1 MKFETMRVAES
12 IVEAAIYVDFGSKT
26 SGTPWNNITTADAA
40 AITLKDAGDRYTQAV
55 LSIDPAFS
63 TVAGNVLGQD
73 GIRLV
78 DIDFPES
85 VLKELPG
92 PMMGIDGI
100 RKLLNVYNRPLVGA
114 ILKPCIGVT
123 PDVSAAGA
131 LKAAMG
137 GADVIKDDELQSYP
151 EYSPMEKRVR
161 AVMDLLRANG
171 KDKACLY
178 AVNITGENLFDRA
191 RRAIDAGANSLM
203 VNYQSMGWGAVEDF
217 IRAMKRARITVP
229 PPTASQRLCPAAS
242 WPVSWAWICLWS
254 IPTAAA
260 SAFPP
265 TSWWRPTPSA
275 SRL

>member
-1 MKFETMRVAES
+1 
-12 IVEAAIYVDFGSKT
+12 
-26 SGTPWNNITTADAA
+26 
-40 AITLKDAGDRYTQAV
+40 
-55 LSIDPAFS
+55 
-63 TVAGNVLGQD
+63 
-73 GIRLV
+73 
-78 DIDFPES
+78 
-85 VLKELPG
+85 
-92 PMMGIDGI
+92 
-100 RKLLNVYNRPLVGA
+100 
-114 ILKPCIGVT
+114 
-123 PDVSAAGA
+123 
-131 LKAAMG
+131 MG

-217 IRAMKRARITVP
+217 IRAMKRENLIYPIFGHCAGMGAYYRSATNGIA
-229 PPTASQRLCPAAS
+229 TALSCGKLA
-242 WPVSWAWICLWS
+242 VSWAWICLWS